1 MQNLKDIRWQQ
12 RFENFEKA
20 FFLLRDVFLE
30 KEYFS
35 NLEKEGIVQRFE
47 FTFELAWKT
56 IKDYLEST
64 GLEIATITPKNIIK
78 EAFSAKIIMDGE
90 IWIDMLEKRNDVF
103 DDYSEIAFSKT
114 VKTIQID
121 YLKVLNDLYVF
132 LKRITKND
140 KSN

>member
-1 MQNLKDIRWQQ
+1 LQNLKDIRWQQ